1 MDKKNENVI
10 AKILSGHDA
19 ECMYDTRKE
28 TPGTCPICNNRLE
41 DVINMSYKIRK
52 KRWDMYD
59 TYDCFCIVT
68 ETFKRFCEENY
79 YPDLTFIQIT
89 ASPGYYYFTAEGV
102 FKMDDERCKVKF
114 MNKRECCGSYDE
126 IICSGSFYK
135 SPDFILQTDDF
146 ILRSN
151 HIFGSFERK
160 DPFIIVGIK
169 TMRKMQ
175 DYGIKGIYFHNV
187 YE

>member
-1 MDKKNENVI
+1 MDKKNEKVI
-10 AKILSGHDA
+10 AKYLSGKDA
-19 ECMYDTRKE
+19 EYMYETCEE
-28 TPGTCPICNNRLE
+28 TPGTCPVCNNRLE

-68 ETFKRFCEENY
+68 ETFKRFCEEND

-89 ASPGYYYFTAEGV
+89 TSPGFYYFMPEGI
-102 FKMDDERCKVKF
+102 FKVDDVRSKVKF

-126 IICSGSFYK
+126 IICSRPFYK

-146 ILRSN
+146 ILRTN
-151 HIFGSFERK
+151 HRFGSFQMK
-160 DPFIIVGIK
+160 TQLVIIGLK

>member
-1 MDKKNENVI
+1 
-10 AKILSGHDA
+10 
-19 ECMYDTRKE
+19 
-28 TPGTCPICNNRLE
+28 
-41 DVINMSYKIRK
+41 
-52 KRWDMYD
+52 
-59 TYDCFCIVT
+59 
-68 ETFKRFCEENY
+68 
-79 YPDLTFIQIT
+79 
-89 ASPGYYYFTAEGV
+89 
-102 FKMDDERCKVKF
+102 MDDERCKVKF
-114 MNKRECCGSYDE
+114 MNKREYCGSYDE

-160 DPFIIVGIK
+160 DPFIIVGLK

-175 DYGIKGIYFHNV
+175 DHGIKGIYFHNV